1 MYMETLFPLG
11 IEQYLVGGLL
21 VGAGIAVI
29 YLMTG
34 IVAGVSTT
42 FTSTWSF
49 IFTHPASFFRRDTFV
64 SSRMWRL
71 TLVFGLILGGAA
83 YMIFINDGVST
94 VTALSPGRLF
104 LGGILVGIGTRMAA
118 GCPSGHGIT
127 GNAMLEKSSL
137 VSTATFLTV
146 GIAVALITQSLV

>member
-1 MYMETLFPLG
+1 METLFPLG

-21 VGAGIAVI
+21 VGAGIAFI

-49 IFTHPASFFRRDTFV
+49 IFTNPASFFSRDKFV
-64 SSRMWRL
+64 ASRMWRL
-71 TLVFGLILGGAA
+71 SLVFGLMMGGLA
-83 YMIFINDGVST
+83 YMLLLNEGNAT

-104 LGGILVGIGTRMAA
+104 IGGILVGIGTRMAA

-137 VSTATFLTV
+137 VSTVTFLLV
-146 GIAVALITQSLV
+146 GITVALLTQSIL

>member
-1 MYMETLFPLG
+1 METLFPLG

-42 FTSTWSF
+42 FTSTWSYL
-49 IFTHPASFFRRDTFV
+49 FTDPASFFRRDTFV
-64 SSRMWRL
+64 ASRLWRL
-71 TLVFGLILGGAA
+71 SLVFGLVLGGAL
-83 YMIFINDGVST
+83 YLFVFNDGVAT
-94 VTALSPGRLF
+94 VTTLPVGRLF
-104 LGGILVGIGTRMAA
+104 IGGLLVGIGTRMAA

-137 VSTATFLTV
+137 ISTITFLTV
-146 GIAVALITQSLV
+146 GIAVALITQTIL

>member
-1 MYMETLFPLG
+1 METLFPLG

-21 VGAGIAVI
+21 VGSGIVFI

-49 IFTHPASFFRRDTFV
+49 IFTDPASFFCRDKFTA
-64 SSRMWRL
+64 SRMWRL
-71 TLVFGLILGGAA
+71 SLVLGLMSGGLI
-83 YMIFINDGVST
+83 YIIFLNDGNTT
-94 VTALSPGRLF
+94 VTSLPLGRLF
-104 LGGILVGIGTRMAA
+104 VGGLLVGIGTRMAA

-137 VSTATFLTV
+137 VSTVTFLLV
-146 GIAVALITQSLV
+146 GITVALLTQALL

>member
-1 MYMETLFPLG
+1 MDSLFPLG
-11 IEQYLVGGLL
+11 VEQYLVGGLL
-21 VGAGIAVI
+21 VGAGIAFI

-49 IFTHPASFFRRDTFV
+49 IFTDPSSFFRRDKFTT
-64 SSRMWRL
+64 SRVWRL
-71 TLVFGLILGGAA
+71 SLVAGLVLGGLLYLFFVNGGSA
-83 YMIFINDGVST
+83 T
-94 VTALSPGRLF
+94 VTSLPLDRLF
-104 LGGILVGIGTRMAA
+104 VGGLLVGIGTRMAA

-137 VSTATFLTV
+137 VSTVTFLTV
-146 GIAVALITQSLV
+146 GIVVALITRTLL